1 MSLNYESA
9 PEPHTLNPQPSTLN
23 LKPQIMHLKLETLK
37 PRKKLHTQQTTK
49 PEPDNRSGV
58 RMLGICGRCHQLGA
72 GECLG
77 VGVSGCGFRVSG
89 ENTS

>member
-1 MSLNYESA
+1 MSLNYEPV
-9 PEPHTLNPQPSTLN
+9 PEAHTLNPQPSSLN
-23 LKPQIMHLKLETLK
+23 FKPQIMNPKPETLK
-37 PRKKLHTQQTTK
+37 PRKTIHAQQMTK

-77 VGVSGCGFRVSG
+77 VGVSGCGFRISG